1 MQILD
6 RFHDP
11 AAPIDL
17 CQCGAVLTN
26 EDAEECWDCR
36 VKNAETHTIPAW
48 PLILGI
54 FVILAW
60 IALTVPVIVA
70 GMREAVW

>member
-1 MQILD
+1 MDFD
-6 RFHDP
+6 RFNDP
-11 AAPIDL
+11 ASNIDL
-17 CQCGAVLTN
+17 CECGTILGP
-26 EDAEECWDCR
+26 DDGEECWECR